1 MFSSHFFFWLYL
13 VGWIWKKMKKRV
25 KKRERKWFLWV
36 IWLGRW
42 EERKL
47 VEFMIFSTQATKMR
61 SFQLDERL
69 RLILC
74 WLALLGSNY
83 IFFHTEFHCNVQL
96 HAQPYIHY
104 NSLVFFFIFSTHYF
118 ACPQWNIGTCSSN
131 MYTLM
136 E

>member
-36 IWLGRW
+36 FGWRRW

-83 IFFHTEFHCNVQL
+83 IFFHTEFHYNVQL

-104 NSLVFFFIFSTHYF
+104 NSLVFFFIFSTRYF